1 MKYPI
6 IPIFLLVLMA
16 CNSPKKESA
25 SKEAEKESYP
35 IEKTGKNQQSES
47 GDTLNNPLHPSWLA
61 DKSPK
66 EIGQMILDNKI
77 QPTDNDVTFRVMD
90 SLLSK
95 NADDRKFYFKVFIK
109 ILEKADGALA
119 EMAGTPAM
127 KYVENYTSEFLDL
140 SASISMENFNSW
152 ASFVGWEILLSSNDD
167 PVKDGELFIEK
178 LLSNCPE
185 LKEKDNQRLKSFND
199 IVMKSIRENQE

>member
-1 MKYPI
+1 
-6 IPIFLLVLMA
+6 MA
-16 CNSPKKESA
+16 CHSPKKESA
-25 SKEAEKESYP
+25 SKEEEKESFP
-35 IEKTGKNQQSES
+35 TEKTGNNQPSETV
-47 GDTLNNPLHPSWLA
+47 DTLNNPLHPSWLA
-61 DKSPK
+61 DKSPR

-77 QPTDNDVTFRVMD
+77 LPTDNDVTFRVMD
-90 SLLSK
+90 SLSSK

-119 EMAGTPAM
+119 EMVGTPAT
-127 KYVENYTSEFLDL
+127 KYVEIYTSEFLDQ
-140 SASISMENFNSW
+140 SANISKENFDSW

-185 LKEKDNQRLKSFND
+185 LTEKDRQRLKSFNN
-199 IVMKSIRENQE
+199 IVMRSIRENQE

>member
-1 MKYPI
+1 MKYSI
-6 IPIFLLVLMA
+6 IPICLLVLMA
-16 CNSPKKESA
+16 CNNPKKESA
-25 SKEAEKESYP
+25 SKEAEKEFPP
-35 IEKTGKNQQSES
+35 IEKTSKNQQSEN
-47 GDTLNNPLHPSWLA
+47 GDTVNNPHHPSWLA

-77 QPTDNDVTFRVMD
+77 QPTDNDVTFMVMD

-109 ILEKADGALA
+109 ILENADGALA
-119 EMAGTPAM
+119 EMVGTPAM
-127 KYVENYTSEFLDL
+127 KYAENYTSEFLDL
-140 SASISMENFNSW
+140 SANISKENFNSW
-152 ASFVGWEILLSSNDD
+152 ASVVGWEILLSSNDD

-185 LKEKDNQRLKSFND
+185 LIEKDRQRLKSFNA
-199 IVMKSIRENQE
+199 IVMKSIRENRD

>member
-1 MKYPI
+1 MKYQI
-6 IPIFLLVLMA
+6 IPISLLVLMA

-35 IEKTGKNQQSES
+35 IEKTSKNQHSES
-47 GDTLNNPLHPSWLA
+47 GDTVNNPLHPSWLA

-119 EMAGTPAM
+119 EMVGTPAM

-140 SASISMENFNSW
+140 SANISKENFNSW

>member
-6 IPIFLLVLMA
+6 IPVSLLVLMA

-35 IEKTGKNQQSES
+35 IEKTGKNQHSES
-47 GDTLNNPLHPSWLA
+47 GDTVSNPLHPSWLA

-95 NADDRKFYFKVFIK
+95 NADDRKFYFKVFVK

-140 SASISMENFNSW
+140 SAGISKENFNSW

-167 PVKDGELFIEK
+167 PVRDGELFIEK

-185 LKEKDNQRLKSFND
+185 LKEKDNQRLQSFND

>member
-1 MKYPI
+1 
-6 IPIFLLVLMA
+6 MA

-25 SKEAEKESYP
+25 SREEDKKSYP
-35 IEKTGKNQQSES
+35 NEKTSKNQQSETS
-47 GDTLNNPLHPSWLA
+47 DTLNNPHHPFWLA

-77 QPTDNDVTFRVMD
+77 QPTDNDVTSRVMD

-109 ILEKADGALA
+109 ILENADGALA
-119 EMAGTPAM
+119 EMVGTPAM

-140 SASISMENFNSW
+140 SAGISKENFDSW

-167 PVKDGELFIEK
+167 PVKDGELFTEK
-178 LLSNCPE
+178 LLSDCPE
-185 LKEKDNQRLKSFND
+185 LIEKDRQRLKSFND
-199 IVMKSIRENQE
+199 IIMKSIRENQE